1 MVSFADIKVCVI
13 LRMHTNTLNLHSVD
27 ATTDD
32 RRKGRLLNHS
42 KENFNVVSKVF
53 TIDDTPRL
61 CLLAARNID
70 EGEELVYDYGERNSE
85 AVQCHP
91 WLKK

>member
-1 MVSFADIKVCVI
+1 MLHVLFLIQIPKIVVSFADIKVCMI

-70 EGEELVYDYGERNSE
+70 EGEE
-85 AVQCHP
+85 
-91 WLKK
+91 